1 MNIELRLKEVYFLI
15 LILFFLNMNF
25 KIIYP
30 VSKLVEFFVKLLHI
44 KEDTKTLSS
53 LNSYKTKEE
62 EYESWLGV

>member
-1 MNIELRLKEVYFLI
+1 
-15 LILFFLNMNF
+15 MNF

-44 KEDTKTLSS
+44 KEDTETTIST
-53 LNSYKTKEE
+53 SYKSKEE

>member
-1 MNIELRLKEVYFLI
+1 
-15 LILFFLNMNF
+15 MNF

-44 KEDTKTLSS
+44 KEEPKTLSS
-53 LNSYKTKEE
+53 VSGYKSKEE